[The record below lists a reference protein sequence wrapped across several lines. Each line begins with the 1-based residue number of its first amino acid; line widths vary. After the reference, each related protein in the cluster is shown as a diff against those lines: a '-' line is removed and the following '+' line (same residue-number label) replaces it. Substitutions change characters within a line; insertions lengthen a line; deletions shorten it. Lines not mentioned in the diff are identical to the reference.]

1 MTSLEALMRLVIPLA
16 ICVFCIGAVAG
27 CSLVKS
33 NRASTPVSTPS
44 VTERPTPAAVAS
56 TTTSEPDGHANDNG
70 AGGATQSGA
79 TQTNDELHTPAKGS
93 DERQAIMDALR
104 GNQQVVFQVNYL
116 KVHNGWCW
124 VDTTPLDKAGRA
136 TAEGGPN
143 LLHLE
148 NGTWKVKD
156 LSKVPDDPN
165 DPLGPEDPSPTYI
178 RNVTKTFPG
187 VPLDIF
193 PKPSK

>member
-1 MTSLEALMRLVIPLA
+1 MRIITPTIFGLLIVTA
-16 ICVFCIGAVAG
+16 AG

-33 NRASTPVSTPS
+33 SRESAPANSSAAVERSTPASTPIT
-44 VTERPTPAAVAS
+44 A
-56 TTTSEPDGHANDNG
+56 TTASEPDSHPDEPA
-70 AGGATQSGA
+70 AGGTTQ
-79 TQTNDELHTPAKGS
+79 NDELHTPAKGTE
-93 DERQAIMDALR
+93 ERQAIMDALR

-124 VDTTPLDKAGRA
+124 VDTTPLEKNGRP

-165 DPLGPEDPSPTYI
+165 DPLGPEDASPAYI
-178 RNVTKTFPG
+178 RNVMKTFPG
-187 VPLDIF
+187 VPRDIF
-193 PKPSK
+193 PKAGK

>member
-1 MTSLEALMRLVIPLA
+1 MKHLTLFVVAASVS
-16 ICVFCIGAVAG
+16 FVAG
-27 CSLVKS
+27 CSLSKS
-33 NRASTPVSTPS
+33 NMQTNSASAAPSIAGTSPSSTPVTAAN
-44 VTERPTPAAVAS
+44 ER
-56 TTTSEPDGHANDNG
+56 DNHSNET
-70 AGGATQSGA
+70 ASGA
-79 TQTNDELHTPAKGS
+79 TEINDELRTPAKGS

-124 VDTTPLDKAGRA
+124 VDTTPLDKGGRA

-148 NGTWKVKD
+148 NGSWKVKD

-165 DPLGPEDPSPTYI
+165 DPLGPEDASPTFVK
-178 RNVTKTFPG
+178 NVMKTFPG
-187 VPLDIF
+187 VPRDIF